1 MPLYTA
7 APQPS
12 TTTGTSSTSW
22 TSRQAVYTSREILSL
37 WNVGYFESLF
47 WDGQRDNLIE
57 LTHGSWGGLTTL
69 GARDKVQ
76 ISKNLGDVPSYE
88 NQFLEAY
95 GERPTPTN
103 VVDAISM
110 YVRTITSANSTWA
123 QYISDPEKN
132 ATLLDD
138 HELEGWTVFST
149 LGCVDCHAAPF
160 LTDRKFYNLA
170 AVSDS
175 PDDIGRFKYSPDG
188 CSASE
193 IVESS
198 DESSS
203 PCKHAFRT
211 PSLIDVAN
219 TAPYE
224 LVPVVVEG

>member
-1 MPLYTA
+1 MA
-7 APQPS
+7 AHPESQRLFFLGVQS
-12 TTTGTSSTSW
+12 NHRCRSCHTDILQLKALLSQVS

-175 PDDIGRFKYSPDG
+175 PDDIGRFKYSPD
-188 CSASE
+188 
-193 IVESS
+193 V
-198 DESSS
+198 
-203 PCKHAFRT
+203 RT
-211 PSLIDVAN
+211 AERN
-219 TAPYE
+219 
-224 LVPVVVEG
+224 